1 MHNSRGAA
9 PHTGPLSIKLHS
21 HMVRMELG
29 FFTDAPSEI
38 AVQGPGMAI
47 KRRNPEAGFCDA
59 NAMQSSEA
67 KY

>member
-1 MHNSRGAA
+1 
-9 PHTGPLSIKLHS
+9 
-21 HMVRMELG
+21 MVRMELG